1 MTHHFLLP
9 CIPPT
14 SMSQSKQISTRGARP
29 VLHDSKNLMASKQ
42 TLLAL
47 MSVNRP
53 HRPLTGPIK
62 VKVTYTWPW
71 LKGHG
76 VKVKAKGRIV
86 KTTKPDADNLAKLT
100 IDCMAMMNFFA
111 NDAAVW
117 KVTSEKYHGD
127 SPGVRVWIVET
138 DEDGEPI

>member
-1 MTHHFLLP
+1 
-9 CIPPT
+9 
-14 SMSQSKQISTRGARP
+14 
-29 VLHDSKNLMASKQ
+29 MASKQ

-53 HRPLTGPIK
+53 YRPLTGPIK

-71 LKGHG
+71 LKEHG